1 MHLEWQW
8 TIWCKSRLAQVQAL
22 SGRVIKAVSQPFV
35 MPRGE
40 FIIGCSIGVVTTTG
54 FSLEMDSLV
63 EVADRALYL
72 SKRRAGTPS
81 ILQLAMPRAPSPLS
95 RPSVPFGKKRRS
107 FMPCTTAAKCA
118 PKCHGIFTTS

>member
-22 SGRVIKAVSQPFV
+22 SGRVIKAVSLPFV

-40 FIIGCSIGVVTTTG
+40 VIIGCPIGVVTTTG

-72 SKRRAGTPS
+72 SKRRAGKPS
-81 ILQLAMPRAPSPLS
+81 ILQLAMPRAPH
-95 RPSVPFGKKRRS
+95 RKRDY
-107 FMPCTTAAKCA
+107 
-118 PKCHGIFTTS
+118 

>member
-22 SGRVIKAVSQPFV
+22 SGRVIKAVSLPFV

-40 FIIGCSIGVVTTTG
+40 VIIGCPIGVVTTTG

-63 EVADRALYL
+63 EAGDRALYL
-72 SKRRAGTPS
+72 SKRRQAQTADNARG
-81 ILQLAMPRAPSPLS
+81 
-95 RPSVPFGKKRRS
+95 RS
-107 FMPCTTAAKCA
+107 
-118 PKCHGIFTTS
+118 